1 MKLSVIIVN
10 YNVRYYVEQCL
21 HSLKRALEGIDSE
34 VIVVDNHSHDG
45 SLDYLTGRFPQ
56 VTFIES
62 TRNLGFA
69 RGNNIAI
76 RQSAGEY
83 VLLLNPDTFV
93 GEQTLREAVRFLD
106 DHPDAGAV
114 GVKMHNSDGSLAPE
128 SRRGI
133 PSPMTSFYK
142 IVGLCKYF
150 PRHPRYGHIGRTT
163 SGCSLLYNGG

>member
-21 HSLKRALEGIDSE
+21 HSLERALEGIDSE

-76 RQSAGEY
+76 RQSVGEY

-93 GEQTLREAVRFLD
+93 GEQTLQEAVRFLD

-114 GVKMHNSDGSLAPE
+114 GVKMHKSRCRSSRGEDAQ
-128 SRRGI
+128 SRRFTGTGV
-133 PSPMTSFYK
+133 ST
-142 IVGLCKYF
+142 
-150 PRHPRYGHIGRTT
+150 RYPFADD
-163 SGCSLLYNGG
+163 LAL